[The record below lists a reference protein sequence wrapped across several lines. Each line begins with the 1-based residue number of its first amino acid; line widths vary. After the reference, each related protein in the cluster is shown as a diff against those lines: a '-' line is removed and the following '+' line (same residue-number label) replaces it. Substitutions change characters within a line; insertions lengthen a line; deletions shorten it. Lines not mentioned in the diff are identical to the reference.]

1 MSLRILL
8 DDKINR
14 LLKNNPDLN
23 DLNKNKFEKAVA
35 AIVNV
40 RHLHGIEFD
49 DLVKGMM
56 GDGGDEGI
64 DLCYLFLNGK
74 PIYDD
79 TIDIDKD
86 INSQSKIVLKLFQVK
101 KEDSFSTDGF
111 RKFVEGIEEIFTL
124 DLSLDKLKQIGAN
137 KELLNQIDLI
147 RQVFRKTRL
156 ESSDFLVECY
166 FATAS
171 IVDDYSE
178 KIKHLQTKL
187 EEFLS
192 MYQISIT
199 FYYWNAQYLLNFTDN
214 KEEKIEFEFEGQ
226 PLMVSEKDVL
236 TSGYV
241 GFINGNTLM
250 SILVDEN
257 RRFKDELTDGN
268 IRFFLGEDKVIN
280 ASIIETALSEERSKN
295 FWAMNNGI
303 TVIGEE
309 ITPTTKESILVK
321 NPQIVN
327 GCQTVHCL
335 YNAYKKNSNYQLP
348 RQLKVFVKLI
358 KANNSDTNSEIISA
372 TNSQN
377 PVKSISLKANE
388 SIQRNIEKHLFK
400 YDIYYERRE
409 NYYKRQGKSGLRVI
423 SLERLTQIMHSV
435 INKEP
440 ITAINDT
447 ATIIDSENK
456 YTTLFHEKVDY
467 DIYRF
472 GCELY
477 LKIWSLKNSDIR
489 SGNLEDKERDIISKG
504 GGGFLLLAVLSS
516 LILSDAEF
524 SKGGETTKE
533 KFIATIDI
541 SIPQRKND
549 FSIRKD
555 SAFVIIDND
564 IEFIRHYNNAKS
576 ILFQAIENYEHST
589 NRSYTKV
596 FKARTFEKDYLIPA
610 IKNFLT
616 CKAEL

>member
-14 LLKNNPDLN
+14 LLENNPDLKK
-23 DLNKNKFEKAVA
+23 LKKNKFEKAVA

-40 RHLHGIEFD
+40 RYLHGIDFD

-64 DLCYLFLNGK
+64 DLCYIFLNGK
-74 PIYDD
+74 LIYDD
-79 TIDIDKD
+79 TVDL
-86 INSQSKIVLKLFQVK
+86 NTQSSVVLKLFQVK
-101 KEDSFSTDGF
+101 KEDSFFTDGF
-111 RKFVEGIEEIFTL
+111 RKFTEGIEEVFNL
-124 DLSLDKLKQIGAN
+124 DLTLDKLQTIGAN

-147 RQVFRKTRL
+147 RKIFRKTRL
-156 ESSDFLVECY
+156 AGSNFLIECY
-166 FATAS
+166 FATAA
-171 IVDDYSE
+171 IADDHSE
-178 KIKHLQTKL
+178 KIKYLQSKL
-187 EEFLS
+187 EQYLS
-192 MYQISIT
+192 IYPVPIK
-199 FYYWNAQYLLNFTDN
+199 FYYWTAQHLLNFTD
-214 KEEKIEFEFEGQ
+214 KKDEKIEFGFEGQ
-226 PLMVSEKDVL
+226 PLMVSEKDIL

-250 SILVDEN
+250 SILVDETG
-257 RRFKDELTDGN
+257 RLKDELTDGN
-268 IRFFLGEDKVIN
+268 IRFFLGEDKQIN
-280 ASIIETALSEERSKN
+280 NSIIDTALSEERSKN

-309 ITPTTKESILVK
+309 ITPTTREAVLVK

-335 YNAYKKNSNYQLP
+335 YNAYIKDSKKNLP
-348 RQLKVFVKLI
+348 KHLKVFVKLI
-358 KANNSDTNSEIISA
+358 KTDDLEINSDIISA

-388 SIQRNIEKHLFK
+388 SIQRNIEKHLLK

-409 NYYKRQGKSGLRVI
+409 NFYKRQGKSGLRVI

-472 GCELY
+472 VCELY

-489 SGNLEDKERDIISKG
+489 SGSLGEKEKDIISKG
-504 GGGFLLLAVLSS
+504 GYVLLAIVSS
-516 LILSDAEF
+516 IILSDAEF
-524 SKGGETTKE
+524 IKDGQSLKHECSDN
-533 KFIATIDI
+533 IDI
-541 SIPQRKND
+541 SVPPRKNE
-549 FSIRKD
+549 FSLRKD
-555 SAFVIIDND
+555 SAFSIIAND
-564 IEFIRHYNNAKS
+564 IEFEKHYNKAKG
-576 ILFQAIENYEHST
+576 ILFKAIKDYELST
-589 NRSYTKV
+589 NRNYTTLFKV
-596 FKARTFEKDYLIPA
+596 RNFDKDYLIPT
-610 IKNFLT
+610 IKNFF
-616 CKAEL
+616 KKKSRSVIRA

>member
-14 LLKNNPDLN
+14 LLENNPDLN
-23 DLNKNKFEKAVA
+23 NLTKNKFEKAVA
-35 AIVNV
+35 AIINV
-40 RHLHGIEFD
+40 RYLHGIDFD
-49 DLVKGMM
+49 DLVRGMM

-74 PIYDD
+74 PIYDE
-79 TIDIDKD
+79 TVE
-86 INSQSKIVLKLFQVK
+86 INNQSNVVLKLFQVK

-111 RKFVEGIEEIFTL
+111 RKFVEGIEEIFSL
-124 DLSLDKLKQIGAN
+124 DLGLDKLQTIGAN

-147 RQVFRKTRL
+147 RKIFRQTRL
-156 ESSDFLVECY
+156 SGSDFLIECY
-166 FATAS
+166 FATAA
-171 IVDDYSE
+171 IADDHSE
-178 KIKHLQTKL
+178 KIKYLQVKL
-187 EEFLS
+187 EQYLS
-192 MYQISIT
+192 IYPIPIK
-199 FYYWNAQYLLNFTDN
+199 FYYWTAQHLLNFTD
-214 KEEKIEFEFEGQ
+214 KKDEKIEFEFEGQ
-226 PLMVSEKDVL
+226 PLMVSEKDIL

-241 GFINGNTLM
+241 GFINGNKLM
-250 SILVDEN
+250 SILVDETG
-257 RRFKDELTDGN
+257 RLKDELTDGN
-268 IRFFLGEDKVIN
+268 IRFFLGEDKQIN
-280 ASIIETALSEERSKN
+280 NSIINTALSEEKSKN

-309 ITPTTKESILVK
+309 ISPTTRESILVK

-335 YNAYKKNSNYQLP
+335 YNAYTKDAKKSLP
-348 RQLKVFVKLI
+348 KYLKVFIKLI
-358 KANNSDTNSEIISA
+358 KTDHSEINSEIISA

-388 SIQRNIEKHLFK
+388 SIQRNIEKHLLK

-472 GCELY
+472 VCELY

-489 SGNLEDKERDIISKG
+489 SGSLGEKEKDIISKG
-504 GGGFLLLAVLSS
+504 GYLLLAISSS
-516 LILSDAEF
+516 LILSDAEVVKDGKTF
-524 SKGGETTKE
+524 KQECSGN
-533 KFIATIDI
+533 IDI
-541 SIPQRKND
+541 SVPQRKNE
-549 FSIRKD
+549 FSVRKD
-555 SAFVIIDND
+555 SAFSITAND
-564 IEFIRHYNNAKS
+564 SEFEKHYNSAKA
-576 ILFQAIENYEHST
+576 ILFKVIEDYENVT
-589 NRSYTKV
+589 NRNYTTLFKV
-596 FKARTFEKDYLIPA
+596 RSFDKDYLMPTLNKKN
-610 IKNFLT
+610 IK
-616 CKAEL
+616 K